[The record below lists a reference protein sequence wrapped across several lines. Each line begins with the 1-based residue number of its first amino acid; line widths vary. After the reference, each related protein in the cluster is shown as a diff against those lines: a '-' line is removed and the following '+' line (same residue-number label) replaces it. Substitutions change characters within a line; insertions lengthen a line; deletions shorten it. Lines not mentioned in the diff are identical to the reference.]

1 MTPEGTG
8 YLQQK
13 FSTFC
18 PKRCGIKKI
27 TKETLG
33 LRKISADLVS
43 GPDSFLA
50 WVAPQNSLPVFS
62 HFWSRGT
69 LFNPSSPSAA
79 VIGSDIKSKICK
91 RAGVYTRSQLG
102 LINENSVV
110 NIMRFAE
117 YSLSTLK
124 GRILTSQAGPSRRL
138 CVYKLNYLWF
148 VCLSLSQRTSRILSA
163 YVDDKAYSVELAGA
177 VSSKRNS
184 SYSFYLIVLY

>member
-62 HFWSRGT
+62 HFWGRGT
-69 LFNPSSPSAA
+69 LFNPSCKWAA
-79 VIGSDIKSKICK
+79 DIGNGIKSKICK
-91 RAGVYTRSQLG
+91 RTQVFPRPG
-102 LINENSVV
+102 LINETVDIV
-110 NIMRFAE
+110 KIIKFAD

-124 GRILTSQAGPSRRL
+124 NKILTSQVGPSRRL
-138 CVYKLNYLWF
+138 CVWKLHYALRC
-148 VCLSLSQRTSRILSA
+148 VCSSLSQRTSRMLSA
-163 YVDDKAYSVELAGA
+163 YVDDKPYSVELAGA
-177 VSSKRNS
+177 VSSKHDL
-184 SYSFYLIVLY
+184 SYSFNLIW